1 MSVDTNDAYHTHT
14 ADEGVPMQE
23 HGSQVSPKMLGIT
36 LIVMVLGVLI
46 VILGL
51 VVYFDSYMSSYR
63 AEANESDE
71 LSAATWEEI
80 QDKKASLEEY
90 AWIDD
95 QTVRIPLSEAS
106 ERVLAQYGGDEVA
119 SLDSP
124 QD

>member
-1 MSVDTNDAYHTHT
+1 MSADAHDTYHEHT
-14 ADEGVPMQE
+14 PDEGAPMPE
-23 HGSQVSPKMLGIT
+23 HGSHVSPKMLGIT

-90 AWIDD
+90 AWIDNE
-95 QTVRIPLSEAS
+95 TVRIPLDEAAD
-106 ERVLAQYGGDEVA
+106 RVLARYGSDEVA
-119 SLDSP
+119 SAETKD
-124 QD
+124 